1 MSDKSWLKGSFFSP
15 QQGRAHFAFPC
26 EETKADASS
35 LLASWRFKASPRTC
49 AVAHG
54 HRPTRVFV
62 ALVRIRK
69 YALYVQAEARV
80 PLHTSAVP
88 ALPHRPMT
96 YLL

>member
-1 MSDKSWLKGSFFSP
+1 MSDKSWQKGSPPP
-15 QQGRAHFAFPC
+15 QQGRAHFVFPC

-54 HRPTRVFV
+54 HRPTRS
-62 ALVRIRK
+62 AVRIRK
-69 YALYVQAEARV
+69 NALYVQAEARV